1 MDDTDR
7 GILRE
12 LAVDARA
19 SLEHLARASGLAA
32 SSVKRRIARLEE
44 TGVIRGY
51 TVRVDQRQL
60 GLGVQALIGL
70 YVAPSTSRAELTD
83 SLNEQEE
90 IVRAWTTAG
99 NADAQVLVQV
109 RDTDHLEQVILR
121 LQQMPGFAHTRTQ
134 ILLTELV
141 HRAS

>member
-1 MDDTDR
+1 MDEVDR
-7 GILRE
+7 RILHE
-12 LAVDARA
+12 LATDARA
-19 SLEHLARASGLAA
+19 SLEHLARVCGLVP

-51 TVRVDQRQL
+51 TVQLDHRSL
-60 GLGVQALIGL
+60 GLGMQALIGV
-70 YVAPSTSRAELTD
+70 YVAPSISRE
-83 SLNEQEE
+83 SLIASLSKEEE

-99 NADAQVLVQV
+99 NSDALALVRV

-121 LQQMPGFAHTRTQ
+121 LQRMPGFAHTRTQ

-141 HRAS
+141 NRGG